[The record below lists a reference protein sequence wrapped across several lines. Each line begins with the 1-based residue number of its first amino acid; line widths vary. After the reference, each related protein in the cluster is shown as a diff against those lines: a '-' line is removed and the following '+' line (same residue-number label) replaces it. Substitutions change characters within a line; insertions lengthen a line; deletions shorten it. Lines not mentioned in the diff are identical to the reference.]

1 MTSIRRSLLVYF
13 LLLSLGSLAAVSWL
27 AFRSA
32 RATLQEKAEATRNL
46 VLAQHR
52 QRTEETRTTFDR
64 RLLDRARQLGA
75 ALSREG
81 ANPNESLNTLG
92 ILGVP
97 LTPAGPLHGPIWG
110 MEGMSPALVGKI
122 HRMRPIDTF
131 FAVEEGVADE
141 NL

>member
-1 MTSIRRSLLVYF
+1 MKSIRRSLLVYF
-13 LLLSLGSLAAVSWL
+13 LLLGLGSLSAVSWL

-32 RATLQEKAEATRNL
+32 RATLQEKAESTGHL

-52 QRTEETRTTFDR
+52 QRTEETRTNFDR
-64 RLLDRARQLGA
+64 RLLERARQLGA

-97 LTPAGPLHGPIWG
+97 LLPAGALQGP
-110 MEGMSPALVGKI
+110 
-122 HRMRPIDTF
+122 
-131 FAVEEGVADE
+131 
-141 NL
+141 